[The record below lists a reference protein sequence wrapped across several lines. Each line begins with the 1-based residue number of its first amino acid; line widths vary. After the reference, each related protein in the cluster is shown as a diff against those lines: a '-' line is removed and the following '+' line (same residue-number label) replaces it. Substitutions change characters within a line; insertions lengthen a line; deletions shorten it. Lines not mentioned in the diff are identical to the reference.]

1 MRNNRGAGGGYLL
14 TRSPERYTVGEILR
28 ILEGSLAPVACL
40 EENAEPCLRRDHC
53 ASLPLWQELEDVVQ
67 EFLAGYSLEHLMQQS
82 AAPEA

>member
-1 MRNNRGAGGGYLL
+1 M
-14 TRSPERYTVGEILR
+14 
-28 ILEGSLAPVACL
+28 ACL
-40 EENAEPCLRRDHC
+40 EENAEPCLRRDQC